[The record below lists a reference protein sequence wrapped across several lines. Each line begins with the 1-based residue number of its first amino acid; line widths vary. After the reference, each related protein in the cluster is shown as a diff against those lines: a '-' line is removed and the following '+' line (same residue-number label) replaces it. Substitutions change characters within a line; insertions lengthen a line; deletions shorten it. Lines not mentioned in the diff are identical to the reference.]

1 MGAVLATSSGV
12 SIAVAVIA
20 VVGAVA
26 SAGFAFY
33 GQQRTSAKQ
42 VQREAEA
49 VLARYREPLAGAAYE
64 LQGRLYNILKLNF
77 LPRYLVNGDESQQ
90 TYAVENTLYVV
101 GQYFGWSE
109 ILRQEIQFLAFSD
122 SARTREVNERQRRI
136 VPLFQ
141 TDDPKLGR
149 PFLIWRGE
157 QHAIGEGMLDY
168 DHGPVRCIGYA
179 TFLER
184 RQTSLERWLVRLEDD
199 IRSEIA
205 ASPNARLTSSS
216 TRSSTSCAASTRTS
230 SGIRT
235 RSSPRSERN
244 GPGRSRTSARRFEVC
259 RSIH

>member
-1 MGAVLATSSGV
+1 VGAVLATDSGQIAIAF
-12 SIAVAVIA
+12 IAVLGAAV
-20 VVGAVA
+20 

-33 GQQRTSAKQ
+33 SQQRTSAKQ
-42 VQREAEA
+42 VKREAEA

-64 LQGRLYNILKLNF
+64 LQGRLYNILKLDF
-77 LPRYLVNGDESQQ
+77 LPRYLANGDESQR

-101 GQYFGWSE
+101 AQYFGWSE

-136 VPLFQ
+136 VLLFQ
-141 TDDPKLGR
+141 SDDPKLGR

-184 RQTSLERWLVRLEDD
+184 RQEMLQRWLTRLEADLH
-199 IRSEIA
+199 EIA
-205 ASPNARLTSSS
+205 VKPNPRLTQLQHALVDLV
-216 TRSSTSCAASTRTS
+216 RSLDPDQLRYPDEILAK
-230 SGIRT
+230 
-235 RSSPRSERN
+235 
-244 GPGRSRTSARRFEVC
+244 V
-259 RSIH
+259 